1 MENTVEQVELT
12 KSSSKAE
19 TSIGS
24 QKKKPCH

>member
-12 KSSSKAE
+12 KSGSQAE